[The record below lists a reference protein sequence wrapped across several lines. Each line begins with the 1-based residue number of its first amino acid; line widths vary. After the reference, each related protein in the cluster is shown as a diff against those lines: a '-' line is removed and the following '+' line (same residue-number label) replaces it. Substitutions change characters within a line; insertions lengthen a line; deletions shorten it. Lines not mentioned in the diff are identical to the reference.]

1 MLAALVRATGGEPL
15 ILPVAR
21 DTKAAL
27 APLLNEGLAADLLIV
42 TGGVSAGKYDL
53 VKPALRDLGVEFRFE
68 RVRIQ
73 PGQPTA
79 FGVANGKPVFGLPG
93 NPGSSLV
100 TYLLFAQ
107 PALELLAGA
116 LDPFLPL
123 LSARFQAPFRHK
135 GGLTRFL
142 PARLSEDGQHIRH
155 ISWQGSSDIPAL
167 AKANCFLVADHD
179 RESWVVGDSI
189 RVMLK
194 V

>member
-1 MLAALVRATGGEPL
+1 VAKDTREALL
-15 ILPVAR
+15 
-21 DTKAAL
+21 
-27 APLLNEGLAADLLIV
+27 PLLEEGLAHDMLIV

-53 VKPALRDLGVEFRFE
+53 VKPTLRELGVEFLIE

-79 FGVANGKPVFGLPG
+79 FGVRHGKPVFGLPG
-93 NPGSSLV
+93 NPGSSLI
-100 TYLLFAQ
+100 TYCLFAK

-116 LDPFLPL
+116 EDVILPL
-123 LSARFQAPFRHK
+123 LTARFAAPFKHK

-142 PARLSEDGQHIRH
+142 PARLDEDGQSLRH
-155 ISWQGSSDIPAL
+155 ISWQGSSDVPAL

-179 RESWVVGDSI
+179 RESWQVGDSI

-194 V
+194 L

>member
-1 MLAALVRATGGEPL
+1 
-15 ILPVAR
+15 
-21 DTKAAL
+21 
-27 APLLNEGLAADLLIV
+27 
-42 TGGVSAGKYDL
+42 L
-53 VKPALRDLGVEFRFE
+53 VKPALRDLGAEFRFE

-79 FGVANGKPVFGLPG
+79 FGVAGAKPVFGLPG

-116 LDPFLPL
+116 VNPFLPL
-123 LSARFQAPFRHK
+123 LSARFEAPFRHK

-142 PARLSEDGQHIRH
+142 PARLSDDGQHIRH

-179 RESWVVGDSI
+179 HESWAVGDSI